1 MSKEPFEYG
10 GYHFIPERTLRGAEA
25 GFYAI
30 SKKLCEDRELD
41 FARKVTPTRANFL
54 IHTKL
59 L

>member
-30 SKKLCEDRELD
+30 SKKLCEDRELG
-41 FARKVTPTRANFL
+41 FCEEGYAYPSKYP
-54 IHTKL
+54 
-59 L
+59 